1 MLLRCTLLVFK
12 SYHFWFFST
21 NLKETC
27 PFSANLLD
35 SLIPFLV
42 SPYAM
47 FGFYNFYPFNMK
59 SRIVEILGI
68 NHFPRLFTYFLKI
81 GYFFSIHM
89 AMPKIILAIL
99 LKFSRTDIVTLPVPF
114 D

>member
-1 MLLRCTLLVFK
+1 MAVDLVRI
-12 SYHFWFFST
+12 Y
-21 NLKETC
+21 
-27 PFSANLLD
+27 
-35 SLIPFLV
+35 LIPFLV

-47 FGFYNFYPFNMK
+47 LGFYNFYSFNMK
-59 SRIVEILGI
+59 SI